1 MLRNLGVLDEIL
13 ARGARRFHGI
23 RYHSPGGNT
32 AEAAFPEL
40 GAIARDGASFG
51 VAMERSALDEIL
63 LGRARA
69 LPEVTVREGFQVSGV
84 LFDGGRVVGVQ
95 GFEELDRS
103 ATIEHRAP
111 LTIAAD
117 GPNSLFHRAC
127 GVKKTYARRRRYGM
141 TGHLTGLTATDPVV
155 EVFLRPHLEAYLA
168 PVNDGR
174 VLAALLL
181 EQEAL
186 GALGSDPSRH
196 YESVLRTVPELVP
209 RLGAAEISGP
219 ILMAGP
225 LGFRVDRCV
234 GDGYLLLGDSA
245 GFLDPITGEG
255 MALALESAR
264 AAAPVV
270 VEALAQGDVSAS
282 ALKGY
287 AERRAELASD
297 LTRITRM
304 VLLLSR
310 FPWLAD
316 RAVSRLG
323 RDRRLFEKLLGVVSG
338 RHGYDRLDLRD
349 KLALLAG

>member
-1 MLRNLGVLDEIL
+1 
-13 ARGARRFHGI
+13 
-23 RYHSPGGNT
+23 
-32 AEAAFPEL
+32 
-40 GAIARDGASFG
+40 
-51 VAMERSALDEIL
+51 
-63 LGRARA
+63 
-69 LPEVTVREGFQVSGV
+69 VTVREGFRVSGV
-84 LFDGGRVVGVQ
+84 LFDAGHVVGVE
-95 GFEELDRS
+95 GFADQDR
-103 ATIEHRAP
+103 TTGIEYRAS

-117 GPNSLFHRAC
+117 GPNSLFHRDC
-127 GVKKTYARRRRYGM
+127 GVKKIYARRRRYGM
-141 TGHLTGLTATDPVV
+141 TGHLTGVAATDPVV
-155 EVFLRPHLEAYLA
+155 EVFLRPDLEVYLA
-168 PVNDGR
+168 PVSEGR
-174 VLAALLL
+174 ILAALLL

-186 GALGSDPSRH
+186 GALGPDPRSR

-209 RLGAAEISGP
+209 RLGAAEVTGP

-255 MALALESAR
+255 MALALQSAC

-270 VEALAQGDVSAS
+270 VEALAKGDVSAS
-282 ALKGY
+282 ALSGY
-287 AERRAELASD
+287 AQRRAELASD

-323 RDRRLFEKLLGVVSG
+323 RDRGLFEKLLGVVSG